1 MIGRSRK
8 IVHCHKPNKG
18 KGTNMCGIIG
28 VVSKTGDV
36 INDAIDLLNAENN
49 RGEQACGA
57 AAFDGKRIRC
67 YRGKGLVAKVFDDEN
82 YEKWGKLTGSACIAH
97 TLYSTIGRG
106 GEKKQPQMFQPLIFN
121 FHGRRGALAH
131 NGNLVRV
138 EGLRE
143 KARKA
148 GYRFQS
154 EASDTEVIA
163 ALLSTAPEKDFLEAL
178 KGVLKKIEGKG
189 AFALV
194 ILFKDKIIGV
204 RDSNGVRPLCLGKRN
219 GEVDSYILASEDS
232 VFPALKSARFIREIA
247 PGELIVLGGE
257 GVEKSFKWTDKTSS
271 KACVCELIYFSGP
284 ASTFFGRSVYSF
296 RAKAGEILAREHP
309 VKADIIV
316 PVPNSGNDYSDG
328 FSSVSGISTRR
339 GIVKS
344 KYARR
349 TFMQTR
355 DVDRGKSQRR
365 ALRVL
370 PDVLG
375 GKDICLTE
383 DSLFRGNVG
392 RAVVSLVRIHG
403 KAREVHLRI
412 CSPPVR
418 HCCHLG
424 LDTSTKEELL
434 ATQMTTDEIRDNV
447 VHSDSLEYLSLEGLK
462 EALRSIGLSPDDF
475 CLGCFTGEYPVEPPE
490 DK

>member
-1 MIGRSRK
+1 
-8 IVHCHKPNKG
+8 
-18 KGTNMCGIIG
+18 MCGIIG
-28 VVSKTGDV
+28 VVSKQGDV

-57 AAFDGKRIRC
+57 AAFDGKRLRY
-67 YRGKGLVAKVFDDEN
+67 YRGKGLVDKVFDDEN
-82 YEKWGKLTGSACIAH
+82 YEKWAKLAGSACIAH
-97 TLYSTIGRG
+97 TLYSTIGKG
-106 GEKKQPQMFQPLIFN
+106 GEKKQPQMFQPLVFN

-131 NGNLVRV
+131 NGNLV
-138 EGLRE
+138 GLDNLRHQA
-143 KARKA
+143 KRA
-148 GYRFQS
+148 GYKFKS
-154 EASDTEVIA
+154 ETSDTEVIA
-163 ALLSTAPEKDFLEAL
+163 ALLSTSKKKDFLEAL
-178 KGVLKKIEGKG
+178 VEVLKKIDGKG
-189 AFALV
+189 AFSLV
-194 ILFKDKIIGV
+194 IIFGNKVIGV
-204 RDSNGVRPLCLGKRN
+204 RDGNGVRPLCFGKRN
-219 GEVDSYILASEDS
+219 GDSDSYILASEDS

-247 PGELIVLGGE
+247 PGELIVLGGD
-257 GVEKSFKWTDKTSS
+257 GVEKSFKWAAKTSS

-284 ASTFFGRSVYSF
+284 ASTCFGRSVYSF
-296 RAKAGEILAREHP
+296 RAKAGEIVAREHP

-328 FSSVSGISTRR
+328 FSSVSGIPTRR

-355 DVDRGKSQRR
+355 DIDRGKSQRR

-375 GKDICLTE
+375 GKDVCLTE

-424 LDTSTKEELL
+424 LDTSTEEELL
-434 ATQMTTDEIRDNV
+434 ATHMSVDEIRDNV
-447 VHSDSLEYLSLEGLK
+447 IHSDSLEYLSLDGLR
-462 EALRSIGLSPDDF
+462 EALRSIGLNPDDF
-475 CLGCFTGEYPVEPPE
+475 CLGCFTGEYPVEPPTCR
-490 DK
+490 